1 MAITVVGST
10 EIAHTTSTGTGNPLT
25 IDPSSITVNA
35 DDLVLIHYMSERRS
49 GNNPTGFASE
59 VRYTDGTSETPTNI
73 CSDTGGSNRVAVR
86 LDAFVMPSGK
96 TLNEIDVTCSQR
108 KAGGIV
114 VLRGADVSGFPS
126 VDWVTNQS
134 STSFLSTLDNDRVVD
149 IPVVSPR
156 TSLLTSDFP
165 WTWNST
171 NFGTSGAV
179 YMSCAYR
186 PAITLTPQFPDADS
200 ADWVNKQH
208 SGSGFSSAWAV
219 RPNSTPGTT
228 YQQRWNR
235 SGTGDQFFAV
245 IAIGIPEGAT
255 TTIVNLTASLAADSA
270 ITTATLTV
278 TGDQVTVT
286 SSPVGTSSVSATLT
300 VTGDQVALTGSLTG
314 TSAISTATLTVTAP
328 ATPVT
333 AALVGTSSISTATL
347 TVTGDQVAVTS
358 SPVGTSSVSAT
369 LTVTGDQVTVSAA
382 PVGTSSVSAALT
394 VTGDQETITGSLVG
408 TSAISTASLTVTG
421 DQVAL
426 TAALTGTSSIPT
438 ATLTV
443 TGDEQT
449 VTAALVGTSSVAA
462 TLTVAGD
469 QETISAALV
478 GTSSVT
484 AALTVTGQE
493 EVSASLTGT
502 SAISTATLTVAG
514 ADVAVTAGLTGAS
527 SVATTL
533 TVVGDQ
539 VAVTGSLTG
548 TSNTATT
555 LTVTGDQEAL
565 TGSLTGTSAITT
577 ANLTVSAVVVN
588 VTASLTGTSSVDA
601 TVVTEKTI
609 DDVYE
614 LAVKIDRLVQVILA
628 LGLGGRRR

>member
-10 EIAHTTSTGTGNPLT
+10 EIAHTTSTGTTNPLT

-35 DDLVLIHYMSERRS
+35 DDLVLIHYMSERRD
-49 GNNPTGFASE
+49 GNNPTGFSST

-73 CSDTGGSNRVAVR
+73 CSDSGGPNNQSNNSIAVR

-134 STSFLSTLDNDRVVD
+134 STSFLPTLDADRVVD

-186 PAITLTPQFPDADS
+186 PARTLTPQFPDADS
-200 ADWVNKQH
+200 ADWENRQH

-219 RPNSTPGTT
+219 RPDSTPGTT

-235 SGTGDQFFAV
+235 NNTGDHFFAV

-286 SSPVGTSSVSATLT
+286 SSPVGTSSVSAALT
-300 VTGDQVALTGSLTG
+300 VAGDQVALTGSLTG

-328 ATPVT
+328 AAPVT
-333 AALVGTSSISTATL
+333 ASLVGTSSISTATL

-358 SPVGTSSVSAT
+358 SPIGTSSVSAT
-369 LTVTGDQVTVSAA
+369 
-382 PVGTSSVSAALT
+382 LT

-443 TGDEQT
+443 AGDEQT

-478 GTSSVT
+478 GASSVT

-514 ADVAVTAGLTGAS
+514 
-527 SVATTL
+527 
-533 TVVGDQ
+533 DQ
-539 VAVTGSLTG
+539 VAVTGAL
-548 TSNTATT
+548 TATSSLAAT
-555 LTVTGDQEAL
+555 LTVTGDQESITGSLVGTSSLAATLTVAGDQEAL

-577 ANLTVSAVVVN
+577 ANLTVSAAVVN

-601 TVVTEKTI
+601 TVVTEKSI